1 MKSIVGFGITITVL
15 LVLIVGIAGC
25 QDDFSSEDAAKLVDA
40 LLSDPRYQEYL
51 ERGFTEKEA
60 EKFVD
65 ALLSDPRYQE
75 YLERS
80 FDDEEIAKFV
90 DAMLSHPLYQTTPEE
105 DCATIILMGAAMSGN
120 YTLPSESER
129 NELCAW
135 YAGQ

>member
-1 MKSIVGFGITITVL
+1 MKSIVGFGITITAL

-40 LLSDPRYQEYL
+40 LLSDPRYQRVPGTRLHY
-51 ERGFTEKEA
+51 